1 MEWLQNF
8 HFLRPYWLLALA
20 LPIIFGWRILKN
32 ESVQSSWAKICDE
45 HLLNFLLVK
54 GQNKQR
60 KFPYIL
66 LTIISVLTLLSLAG
80 PTWVKKQNPALSV
93 DNPVMIMIN
102 MSTDM
107 WAKDVSPSRIVRAE
121 YVVTDL
127 LKNFRSTETG
137 LLVYSREPFVI
148 SPLTEDTSLI
158 ENLLSQLDE
167 DVLPE
172 NGDRLDRA
180 IDLAVGRMQKS
191 GYEKGNLVILTADVG
206 ERFDAA
212 LASAASAGALGFDV
226 NIIKVSGEKN
236 EKLEM
241 IADKGRGLY
250 MDYQQNH
257 QVLINKINNIYA
269 KELKQSENMQTM
281 WEDMGYYL
289 FWLPALLLLYYFR
302 KGVLIAC
309 LVLFMG
315 VKSADAGW
323 FLNNNQEAM
332 KAFEKQNYTEASEKF
347 DIDSWKAAALYKD
360 GKYDKAYEKF
370 MKSSDNTALYNQGN
384 ALAKSGKIAEA
395 IKKYEQVL
403 QNDAEFEDARFNLE
417 YLKKM
422 QQQQKQNNQNQ
433 QQQQQNSEKQ
443 QQQQQ
448 QEKQKNQQDEQQQQ
462 QDKQQQQQNKQ
473 QQQQQ
478 DEKQDEQ
485 QQDATQNQQPQ
496 EGEDNKQQ
504 KQDSKQQDGEQSQNP
519 DGNGNGSDDT
529 DDDLQKQPN
538 QKQAD
543 NKEDENAKNESEVD
557 KQSQYGNEDEQSEQL
572 AKSLQTQAGAKSDDE
587 REKIRA
593 RLQKFRDV
601 PEDKGGLLRA
611 LIKKEYQLN
620 RYNEK

>member
-1 MEWLQNF
+1 MDWLQDF
-8 HFLRPYWLLALA
+8 HFLRPYWLLALL
-20 LPIIFGWRILKN
+20 LPIIFGWKVLRN
-32 ESVQSSWAKICDE
+32 DSVQSSWAKICDE

-66 LTIISVLTLLSLAG
+66 LTLISVLTLLALAG

-127 LKNFRSTETG
+127 LKNFKSTETG

-158 ENLLSQLDE
+158 ENLLSQLDD

-180 IDLAVGRMQKS
+180 IDLAVARMQKS

-212 LASAASAGALGFDV
+212 LASSASAGDLGFDV
-226 NIIKVSGEKN
+226 NVIKVSGEKN

-241 IADKGRGLY
+241 IADKGRGIYL
-250 MDYQQNH
+250 DYQQNP
-257 QVLINKINNIYA
+257 QILINKINNIYA
-269 KELKQSENMQTM
+269 KELKQSENMQTI

-289 FWLPALLLLYYFR
+289 FWLPALLLLYFFR
-302 KGVLIAC
+302 KGVLISC
-309 LVLFMG
+309 FVLILGMQP
-315 VKSADAGW
+315 VKAGW
-323 FLNNNQEAM
+323 FLNDNQEAM
-332 KAFEKQNYTEASEKF
+332 KAFEKQNYAEASDKF
-347 DIDSWKAAALYKD
+347 DIASWKAAALYKD
-360 GKYDKAYEKF
+360 GKYEKAYENF
-370 MKSSDNTALYNQGN
+370 MKGSDNTSLYNQGN

-395 IKKYEQVL
+395 IEKYEQVL
-403 QNDAEFEDARFNLE
+403 QKEPDFEDARFNLE
-417 YLKKM
+417 YLKKL
-422 QQQQKQNNQNQ
+422 QQQQQNNQNQ
-433 QQQQQNSEKQ
+433 QQQQQSSEQKKQ

-448 QEKQKNQQDEQQQQ
+448 QSKPQNQQNEQQQQ
-462 QDKQQQQQNKQ
+462 QDKQQEQKKEQQN
-473 QQQQQ
+473 Q
-478 DEKQDEQ
+478 DSAQQDEQ
-485 QQDATQNQQPQ
+485 QPDAKQNRQPQ
-496 EGEDNKQQ
+496 KGEDNKQQ
-504 KQDSKQQDGEQSQNP
+504 KQDSAQQDGEQPQNP
-519 DGNGNGSDDT
+519 DGNGNGAENSE
-529 DDDLQKQPN
+529 DDLQQQPN

-543 NKEDENAKNESEVD
+543 NKEDENANNEVEAD

-572 AKSLQTQAGAKSDDE
+572 AKSLQTQAGAKSEDE
-587 REKIRA
+587 KEKIRA

>member
-1 MEWLQNF
+1 MEWLADF
-8 HFLRPYWLLALA
+8 HFLRPYWLIALI
-20 LPIIFGWRILKN
+20 LPLFFGWRVIKN
-32 ESVQSSWAKICDE
+32 EAVQSSWANVCDE
-45 HLLNFLLVK
+45 HLLNFLLLK
-54 GQNKQR
+54 GHNKQR

-66 LTIISVLTLLSLAG
+66 LTFIMMLTFLALAG

-127 LKNFRSTETG
+127 LKNFQSTESG

-148 SPLTEDTSLI
+148 SPLTEDISLI

-180 IDLAVGRMQKS
+180 IDLAVVRMQKS
-191 GYEKGNLVILTADVG
+191 GYEKGNLVVLTADVG

-212 LASAASAGALGFDV
+212 LESAAKAGDAGFDV
-226 NIIKVSGEKN
+226 NIIKVSADKN

-241 IADKGRGLY
+241 IADKGHGIYL
-250 MDYQQNH
+250 DYRQNPH
-257 QVLINKINNIYA
+257 SLISKINDIYA
-269 KELKQSENMQTM
+269 KELKQSENMQTV

-302 KGVLIAC
+302 KGILIAC
-309 LVLFMG
+309 FVLLCG
-315 VKSADAGW
+315 ISVSEAGW

-332 KAFEKQNYTEASEKF
+332 RDFEKQNYTEAAVKF
-347 DIDSWKAAALYKD
+347 DIDSWKGAALYKD
-360 GKYDKAYEKF
+360 GNFAKAYDYF
-370 MKSSDNTALYNQGN
+370 ATGSDTTSLYNQGN

-403 QNDAEFEDARFNLE
+403 EKDASYEDARINLE

-422 QQQQKQNNQNQ
+422 QQQQ
-433 QQQQQNSEKQ
+433 QQQNQKQ
-443 QQQQQ
+443 QNKQDKKDSEQQQ
-448 QEKQKNQQDEQQQQ
+448 QESQE
-462 QDKQQQQQNKQ
+462 
-473 QQQQQ
+473 
-478 DEKQDEQ
+478 
-485 QQDATQNQQPQ
+485 QNQQEQQGKEQQ
-496 EGEDNKQQ
+496 EQEQNQEDNKQNADSAQSNQPREGKGEQEQ
-504 KQDSKQQDGEQSQNP
+504 KQDSEQQDGNQQQNNDGDGSGDEENEQNMS
-519 DGNGNGSDDT
+519 
-529 DDDLQKQPN
+529 N
-538 QKQAD
+538 QKNQSKAED
-543 NKEDENAKNESEVD
+543 KEDNNAENEAEAE
-557 KQSQYGNEDEQSEQL
+557 KQSMYGDEDEQAEKEAQ
-572 AKSLQTQAGAKSDDE
+572 ALQTQAGAKSDDE
-587 REKIRA
+587 EEKIRA

-611 LIKKEYQLN
+611 IIKKEYLLN
-620 RYNEK
+620 RYNNK

>member
-1 MEWLQNF
+1 MEWLQDF
-8 HFLRPYWLLALA
+8 HFLRPYWLPVLV
-20 LPIIFGWRILKN
+20 LPIIFGWRVLKN
-32 ESVQSSWAKICDE
+32 DSIQSSWAKICDE
-45 HLLNFLLVK
+45 HLLNFLLIK

-66 LTIISVLTLLSLAG
+66 LTLISVLILLSLAG

-93 DNPVMIMIN
+93 DNPVIIMVN

-127 LKNFRSTETG
+127 LKNFQSTETG
-137 LLVYSREPFVI
+137 LMVYSKEPFVI

-158 ENLLSQLDE
+158 ENLLSQLDD

-180 IDLAVGRMQKS
+180 IDLAVERMQKS
-191 GYEKGNLVILTADVG
+191 GYEKGNMVILTADVG

-212 LASAASAGALGFDV
+212 LASSASAGALGFDV

-241 IADKGRGLY
+241 IADKGQGIYL
-250 MDYQQNH
+250 DYQQNP

-269 KELKQSENMQTM
+269 KELKQSENMQTI

-289 FWLPALLLLYYFR
+289 FWLPALLMLYFFR
-302 KGVLIAC
+302 KGVLISC
-309 LVLFMG
+309 LVLILGMQPA
-315 VKSADAGW
+315 KAGW

-332 KAFEKQNYTEASEKF
+332 KAFEKQNYTEAADKF
-347 DIDSWKAAALYKD
+347 DIASWKAAALYRE
-360 GKYDKAYEKF
+360 GKFDKAYENF
-370 MKSSDNTALYNQGN
+370 MKGSDNTSLYNQGN

-395 IKKYEQVL
+395 IEKYEQVL
-403 QNDAEFEDARFNLE
+403 QQEPDFEDARFNLE

-422 QQQQKQNNQNQ
+422 QQQQQNNQNQ
-433 QQQQQNSEKQ
+433 QQQQQSSEQKKQKQQQQSKPQNQQSEQPQQQNEQQKQEKQ
-443 QQQQQ
+443 QQQNEQ
-448 QEKQKNQQDEQQQQ
+448 QQDEQQPNA
-462 QDKQQQQQNKQ
+462 QQNK
-473 QQQQQ
+473 
-478 DEKQDEQ
+478 
-485 QQDATQNQQPQ
+485 QPQ

-504 KQDSKQQDGEQSQNP
+504 KQDSEQQNGEQPQNP
-519 DGNGNGSDDT
+519 DGNGNGPENSDENMP
-529 DDDLQKQPN
+529 QQPN
-538 QKQAD
+538 QKQAE
-543 NKEDENAKNESEVD
+543 NKEDENADNEVEAD

-587 REKIRA
+587 KEKIKA